1 MKICLFITTQMPKT
15 LKYVGGLSAPY
26 GGICLNLSKLDKIL
40 DYHPEDFDVKVQPGV
55 TRQKLDN
62 FLKSDGVWFPIDP
75 GIYLLTHFLTQ
86 NYLHNQQLG
95 IFKKN
100 IKHKRVVINKF
111 PSNF

>member
-1 MKICLFITTQMPKT
+1 MPKT

-75 GIYLLTHFLTQ
+75 GIYLLPHFLTQ

-111 PSNF
+111 PSKF